1 MTQAPRGKGPAIE
14 PVIRIDSEV
23 TRCVRQHARLH
34 PKTEVCGV
42 LIGDNENG
50 AIEVRASIEGINAAQ
65 AGTHVTF
72 TQDAWEAIY
81 RVKDERYPDGRIVG
95 WYHSHPGFGVF
106 LSEHDMFIQENFF
119 SSPGQI
125 AWVYDPHTDEEGC
138 FGWVD
143 GKVHRIGALSI
154 ADNNGDGTERTP
166 KHTESLQH
174 DEVEDVETIRVSRP
188 SRQPEPPRWARWA
201 MTALSHLSVLVFGFA
216 ACYLLFPFTLD
227 KPMSWWYV
235 AARVPALMAPLVL
248 LLPSEPIIGWRALA
262 VAPMVLLS
270 AVLPLRLAA
279 LYGDFSR
286 RNLGFMQLV
295 DQLPRG
301 ARTLVLARGLLAGG
315 AEDSGDPSSSAP
327 VYWHFLSWPMAL
339 KGGFSPNLFNQ
350 GIPVQPRGDVS
361 WFSVGRT
368 DRFEF
373 RTYPDYDYYIVHES
387 SDPLRVDHSV
397 RIEERRPG
405 DWILYKRVAQMTD
418 EP

>member
-1 MTQAPRGKGPAIE
+1 MYFGWAQL
-14 PVIRIDSEV
+14 IDYLNSNDLRKV
-23 TRCVRQHARLH
+23 WWLGAFCLLAYLSHVMAWGIFGL
-34 PKTEVCGV
+34 
-42 LIGDNENG
+42 G
-50 AIEVRASIEGINAAQ
+50 AIGLFWPHRRQWRRLGWATLSFTPSLVLVAWTMRQESREHAYMNRGSGLHGIWKDFPDSVTEFPRRILEIFPGSFDMWVLAILALTVVVYCVWRRGGASERAQ
-65 AGTHVTF
+65 A
-72 TQDAWEAIY
+72 
-81 RVKDERYPDGRIVG
+81 R
-95 WYHSHPGFGVF
+95 S
-106 LSEHDMFIQENFF
+106 
-119 SSPGQI
+119 
-125 AWVYDPHTDEEGC
+125 
-138 FGWVD
+138 
-143 GKVHRIGALSI
+143 
-154 ADNNGDGTERTP
+154 GDLRTLLW
-166 KHTESLQH
+166 TL
-174 DEVEDVETIRVSRP
+174 
-188 SRQPEPPRWARWA
+188 
-201 MTALSHLSVLVFGFA
+201 G

>member
-42 LIGDNENG
+42 LIGDNQNG

-216 ACYLLFPFTLD
+216 ACYLLFPRMIALVPDAGSGRVLAVSPDFFTGKVTVEDGTDLFTSLLE
-227 KPMSWWYV
+227 KLRPGLSSS
-235 AARVPALMAPLVL
+235 PNP
-248 LLPSEPIIGWRALA
+248 LLPPLNETPTVPQSGPSG
-262 VAPMVLLS
+262 AP
-270 AVLPLRLAA
+270 AA
-279 LYGDFSR
+279 GVTKPQPQPATPAQP
-286 RNLGFMQLV
+286 G
-295 DQLPRG
+295 
-301 ARTLVLARGLLAGG
+301 
-315 AEDSGDPSSSAP
+315 SSAKP
-327 VYWHFLSWPMAL
+327 APS
-339 KGGFSPNLFNQ
+339 
-350 GIPVQPRGDVS
+350 RGH
-361 WFSVGRT
+361 
-368 DRFEF
+368 
-373 RTYPDYDYYIVHES
+373 P
-387 SDPLRVDHSV
+387 
-397 RIEERRPG
+397 
-405 DWILYKRVAQMTD
+405 
-418 EP
+418 